1 MRIGIFGGGVAAT
14 GTLDDHLDAAA
25 VAQEQGFASFWLPQI
40 FGYDALTVLA
50 LVGRQVPG
58 IELGTAVVPTYPRHP
73 AMLAA
78 QATTTNE
85 AADGRL
91 LLGIGLSHQ
100 MVIELMYGMSFAR
113 PVRHMRE
120 YLDILL
126 PLVHDGAVD
135 SEGEVLTG
143 RVGLTMAARRPFPV
157 LLAALGPKMLELA
170 GGRADGTVTWMTG
183 PDTLASHIVP
193 SITAAAEAAGRTTA
207 PRVVGALPVLV
218 TDDPERGR
226 RIAAKAFAVYDTLPS
241 YKAMLDREG
250 AGGPADV
257 AVVGD
262 EEAVGAQLDAL
273 AATGITDFVAVEYS
287 TDHDDAA
294 RTRALLRTRL

>member
-1 MRIGIFGGGVAAT
+1 MRIGIFGGDVAAT
-14 GTLDDHLDAAA
+14 GTIDDHIAAA
-25 VAQEQGFASFWLPQI
+25 ARAHDEGFGSFWLPQI

-50 LVGRQVPG
+50 MVGREVPG
-58 IELGTAVVPTYPRHP
+58 IELGTAVVPTFPRHP
-73 AMLAA
+73 SMLAA

-100 MVIELMYGMSFAR
+100 MVVELMWGMSFAK

-143 RVGLTMAARRPFPV
+143 RVGLTMRARRPFPV

-170 GGRADGTVTWMTG
+170 GGTADGTITWMTG

-193 SITAAAEAAGRTTA
+193 SITAAAEAAGRDA

-218 TDDPERGR
+218 TDDEGAGR
-226 RIAAKAFAVYDTLPS
+226 TLAGKAFAVYDTLPS

-257 AVVGD
+257 AHVGD
-262 EEAVGAQLDAL
+262 EATVGEQLDGL

-287 TDHDDAA
+287 SDPDDAA
-294 RTRALLRTRL
+294 RTRALLWDRL

>member
-14 GTLDDHLDAAA
+14 GTIDDHLAAA
-25 VAQEQGFASFWLPQI
+25 AQAHEEGFASFWLPQI

-50 LVGRQVPG
+50 LIGREVPG
-58 IELGTAVVPTYPRHP
+58 IELGTAVVPTFPRHP

-91 LLGIGLSHQ
+91 LLGIGLSHE
-100 MVIELMYGMSFAR
+100 MVIELMYGMSFAK

-126 PLVHDGAVD
+126 PLVHQGSVD

-143 RVGLTMAARRPFPV
+143 RIGLTMATRRPFPV

-170 GGRADGTVTWMTG
+170 GGTADGTVTWMTG
-183 PDTLASHIVP
+183 PETLRSHIVP
-193 SITAAAEAAGRTTA
+193 SIAAAAAAAGRDA

-218 TDDPERGR
+218 TDDEEAGR
-226 RIAAKAFAVYDTLPS
+226 VLASRAFAVYDTLPS

-250 AGGPADV
+250 ASGPADV

-262 EEAVGAQLDAL
+262 EAAVGRQLDAL

-287 TDHDDAA
+287 VDPDDAA
-294 RTRALLRTRL
+294 RTRALLRSRAG